1 MTKEVGEAL
10 TAALQEAWTKPIP
23 ATTGG
28 QARFLARQYPG
39 SKAAQARAMAQ
50 VLGVT
55 PRTAERYMAG
65 KIKNPRADVA
75 ARLADAVNQHW
86 QPRNVA
92 NARKA
97 AADSNGKGLMIEID
111 ARMGYRGAPGTTDE
125 DRVRNIT
132 VALPPYWAGKLFD
145 AQAAGADEDG
155 LRETAAAAL
164 REVYFQDRGK
174 RAQGLEEVKITD
186 VLNIGF
192 GL

>member
-1 MTKEVGEAL
+1 MTKEVGEGL
-10 TAALQEAWTKPIP
+10 TAALQGAWTRPIP
-23 ATTGG
+23 VTTGG

-97 AADSNGKGLMIEID
+97 AADSKGLMIEID
-111 ARMGYRGAPGTTDE
+111 ARIGYRGAPGTTDE

-132 VALPPYWAGKLFD
+132 VALPAYWAGQLLD
-145 AQAAGADEDG
+145 AQKAGANEDT

-174 RAQGLEEVKITD
+174 RAQGLEEVKISD
-186 VLNIGF
+186 VLNIEF